1 MKWSDF
7 FKKLGIDLESE
18 VDDASTDTSKEKDGV
33 NKNENTDSSNI
44 NDDVNKEQET
54 KEVTDSNKEE
64 DKPMAFKAPKIDKN
78 GFIDLTEVEDADIK
92 AFFKT
97 LNDSRKTELDARKAE
112 DDKRAVNDAIT
123 KYASNVK
130 FAEGWSLEDALK
142 LGDFSKVVNDENI
155 NKEIENAFT
164 NLKAA
169 KASMFVADKKS
180 TKSTPV
186 SEGFSPTDAEKNAAM
201 SEDDLIAMAYGA
213 DE

>member
-1 MKWSDF
+1 MKLSDF

-18 VDDASTDTSKEKDGV
+18 VGETETQASEEIGKV
-33 NKNENTDSSNI
+33 NKNEKTDSNNI
-44 NDDVNKEQET
+44 NDNDKKEQ
-54 KEVTDSNKEE
+54 KEEVE

-92 AFFKT
+92 AFLKT
-97 LNDSRKTELDARKAE
+97 LNDSRKTELAVRKAE

-130 FAEGWSLEDALK
+130 FAEGWSLDDALK
-142 LGDFSKVVNDENI
+142 LGDFSKVINDENI

-169 KASMFVADKKS
+169 KAGMFVADKKV

-186 SEGFSPTDAEKNAAM
+186 SEGFSPADAEKNSAM

>member
-18 VDDASTDTSKEKDGV
+18 VDDASTDTSKEIDGV

-97 LNDSRKTELDARKAE
+97 LNDNRKTELAARKAE

-142 LGDFSKVVNDENI
+142 LGDFSKVANDENI
-155 NKEIENAFT
+155 SKEIENAFT

-169 KASMFVADKKS
+169 KAGMFVADKQS